1 MVYERDQENNTAQK
15 ALSSQLIH
23 KEVGS
28 PKIVADTDIIVDYLR
43 AQMPQAKVFKKLLLQ
58 DRLLFTAISAYELRV
73 GSRVTRRQADLAVLF
88 QEEITLP
95 LDLRAAIAAGKV
107 ITQLRGKGEEIG
119 PGDVL
124 IAGICLSHQLPLLT
138 RNVDHFGR
146 VEGLISYTPEQLQE

>member
-1 MVYERDQENNTAQK
+1 MVYELEQDNNTAQR

-28 PKIVADTDIIVDYLR
+28 SKIVADTDIIVDYLR
-43 AQMPQAKVFKKLLLQ
+43 AQMPQAEVFKKLLLQ

-88 QEEITLP
+88 QEETTLP

-107 ITQLRGKGEEIG
+107 ITQLQGKGEEIG